1 MQTQKQW
8 LGPLASRVVSHGI
21 LGGLLT
27 AIVGAVCVGAAGA
40 AIGAILDVA
49 SAPAQWDG
57 GFMMP
62 GAFVGM
68 SLGAWSGILGAII
81 YGIGAAKAGPG
92 RCIREFTA
100 LCARVSLGQFVGT
113 LSALTCYLAFAFV
126 VSQIKTQPFI
136 GTVEDNAELIVWG
149 APALMMCGALA
160 GALLF
165 GRAPKTAR
173 EAGVAVG
180 AA

>member
-1 MQTQKQW
+1 M
-8 LGPLASRVVSHGI
+8 
-21 LGGLLT
+21 
-27 AIVGAVCVGAAGA
+27 GAAGA
-40 AIGAILDVA
+40 AIGVILDVA
-49 SAPAQWDG
+49 STPATWNG

-68 SLGAWSGILGAII
+68 SLGAWSGILGVII
-81 YGIGAAKAGPG
+81 FGVSAAKAGPG

-100 LCARVSLGQFVGT
+100 LCARVSLGQFAGT
-113 LSALTCYLAFAFV
+113 LAALTCYLAMALV
-126 VSQIKTQPFI
+126 ISQIKTQPFI
-136 GTVEDNAELIVWG
+136 GTVEDNADWIVWG

-165 GRAPKTAR
+165 GRAPKIAR
-173 EAGVAVG
+173 EVGVAVG